1 MKVIS
6 PKELDPASVNP
17 KGDGIAE
24 YLFRKSSD
32 KRKEKISDILN
43 LSKVKIS

>member
-17 KGDGIAE
+17 KGADIVE

-32 KRKEKISDILN
+32 KRKENTSDILN
-43 LSKVKIS
+43 LSK